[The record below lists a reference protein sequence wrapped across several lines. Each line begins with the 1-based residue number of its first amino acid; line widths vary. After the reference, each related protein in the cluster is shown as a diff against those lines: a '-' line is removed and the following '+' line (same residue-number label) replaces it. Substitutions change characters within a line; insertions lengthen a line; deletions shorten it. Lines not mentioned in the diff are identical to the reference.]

1 MRTIPAADANREFS
15 KLLRDVSEGE
25 TIVVTSRGKPVARI
39 SPVGEA
45 DLPGR
50 DSARAAL
57 LMRLREQPAIGATW
71 TRDELYEG

>member
-15 KLLRDVSEGE
+15 KLLRDVSHGE
-25 TIVVTSRGKPVARI
+25 TVVVTSRGRPVARI
-39 SPVGEA
+39 SPVGEG

-50 DSARAAL
+50 DNARVAL
-57 LMRLREQPAIGATW
+57 LMRLRGQPAIGASW